1 MKKISVYVYFRE
13 ICPYLSD
20 AKCGEDFLSS
30 LLDFPVS
37 DNNHHVEL
45 FSGFFRLF
53 KSTHSKNFL
62 LEPILFI
69 METDIDIFEFLV
81 FGYIHEGYS
90 PLCAFISASLSAG
103 WR

>member
-1 MKKISVYVYFRE
+1 MYIFEKYVLTFQMQSVVKIF
-13 ICPYLSD
+13 
-20 AKCGEDFLSS
+20 S
-30 LLDFPVS
+30 LLLLAFPVS

-69 METDIDIFEFLV
+69 LETDIDIFEFLV

-90 PLCAFISASLSAG
+90 PRCAFISASLSAG